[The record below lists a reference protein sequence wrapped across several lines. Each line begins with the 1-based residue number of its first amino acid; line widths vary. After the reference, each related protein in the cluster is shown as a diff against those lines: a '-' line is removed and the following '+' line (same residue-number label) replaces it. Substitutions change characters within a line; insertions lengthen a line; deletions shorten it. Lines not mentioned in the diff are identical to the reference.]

1 MKFSLFHHND
11 KASLFQSGRAL
22 SFQPVHAVFYQLLFP
37 MRGSVR
43 QDTEEQRI
51 CFQLLQKMVSM
62 TEKPEKGRKTFYS
75 FAYTVFS
82 VSYGHDKIWRKYKK
96 QERYFQLLSCQFTI
110 D

>member
-1 MKFSLFHHND
+1 
-11 KASLFQSGRAL
+11 
-22 SFQPVHAVFYQLLFP
+22 
-37 MRGSVR
+37 
-43 QDTEEQRI
+43 
-51 CFQLLQKMVSM
+51 M